1 MRFRIIK
8 FIIFVLKKKL
18 RIMATITLNHGQ
30 KEFRNKY
37 GLCNVY
43 FAIKTQKDGSAYC
56 PGIYNLKAPV
66 LSPKQFAYSRR

>member
-1 MRFRIIK
+1 
-8 FIIFVLKKKL
+8 
-18 RIMATITLNHGQ
+18 MANIALSHSQ
-30 KEFRNKY
+30 KEFRNQY

-43 FAIKTQKDGSAYC
+43 FAISRQKDGTVYC

>member
-1 MRFRIIK
+1 
-8 FIIFVLKKKL
+8 
-18 RIMATITLNHGQ
+18 MAAITLNHGQ

>member
-1 MRFRIIK
+1 
-8 FIIFVLKKKL
+8 
-18 RIMATITLNHGQ
+18 MANIALNHSQ
-30 KEFRNKY
+30 KEFRNQY

-43 FAIKTQKDGSAYC
+43 FAIRSQKDGSVYC

>member
-1 MRFRIIK
+1 
-8 FIIFVLKKKL
+8 
-18 RIMATITLNHGQ
+18 MATITLNHSQ

-37 GLCNVY
+37 GLFNVF
-43 FAIKTQKDGSAYC
+43 FAIRTLKNGATYC

>member
-1 MRFRIIK
+1 MTNIA
-8 FIIFVLKKKL
+8 LS
-18 RIMATITLNHGQ
+18 HSQ
-30 KEFRNKY
+30 KEFKNQH

-43 FAIKTQKDGSAYC
+43 FAIRRQKDGTVYC

>member
-1 MRFRIIK
+1 
-8 FIIFVLKKKL
+8 
-18 RIMATITLNHGQ
+18 MANIALNHSQ
-30 KEFRNKY
+30 KEFRNQY

-43 FAIKTQKDGSAYC
+43 FAINRQKDGSVYC

>member
-1 MRFRIIK
+1 
-8 FIIFVLKKKL
+8 
-18 RIMATITLNHGQ
+18 MANIALNHSQ
-30 KEFRNKY
+30 KEFRNQY

-43 FAIKTQKDGSAYC
+43 FAISRQKVGTVYC